1 MRCEVDAYLSNTA
14 SSSPGPPLLAPA
26 STATPASAG
35 RQIKTADFDSLTD
48 KLSGLSFSKTMSYAD
63 ARRTQRSADIN
74 VIHAGSIVSQ
84 SDLVELTTRSNKSVS
99 HFDWTEQYPQLLL
112 TWVPTLFLC
121 VHDNG
126 VFQRMVRHQLGT
138 PGMSSVNRS
147 PDIQRGFRQLV
158 AVLKVIQELAREH
171 GRKGRLSLVSRD
183 GRLEVFE
190 CTESQ
195 GFLKDEE
202 LERFGV

>member
-1 MRCEVDAYLSNTA
+1 MRCEVDAYLPKTA
-14 SSSPGPPLLAPA
+14 SSSPGLPLPTPTPTAAPA
-26 STATPASAG
+26 SAH
-35 RQIKTADFDSLTD
+35 RQVKTADLDSLTD
-48 KLSGLSFSKTMSYAD
+48 QLSGLGLYKTTTSAD

-84 SDLVELTTRSNKSVS
+84 SDLVELTTRSKKSVS
-99 HFDWTEQYPQLLL
+99 QFDWTEQYPQLLL
-112 TWVPTLFLC
+112 TWVPYLFLC